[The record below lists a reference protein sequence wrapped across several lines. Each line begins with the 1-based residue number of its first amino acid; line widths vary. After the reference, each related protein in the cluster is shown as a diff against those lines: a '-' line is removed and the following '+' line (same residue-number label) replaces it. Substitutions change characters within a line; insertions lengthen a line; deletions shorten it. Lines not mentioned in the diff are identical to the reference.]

1 MKARSAGF
9 GLIELMLAMVLGL
22 IVLAGVLVVFIAQRQ
37 VYQSSNSQALIQDAD
52 NALSA
57 IITPVIRGAGFTGCG
72 SISTG
77 VNSYVNVPAKPLT
90 FNTNS
95 AVQGFEATT
104 MPATLVDGAANDT
117 VDTDW
122 TPKLDASLVGNVEP
136 GSDVLVLI
144 GAQPGK
150 APVGATIFNVG
161 AMTVNDASGFAPQ
174 QIVAVSDC
182 GKSSVFQI
190 DAVDGVNNILGYAVG
205 PNGTPLY
212 PAGSQVIPIQQT
224 VFFVG
229 KGDAGQSALYEGVM
243 TIPTGGGPA
252 AAVWNFQEM
261 VPGVSNM
268 QVLYGIGVDRQTT
281 RYVDAI
287 TAAANW
293 GAVTTIKLGFLIE
306 GNQASSNA
314 STNQGLFTL
323 FGTTLA
329 VPVDSRLRHTF
340 YMTVNTRNTTL

>member
-22 IVLAGVLVVFIAQRQ
+22 IVLAGVLVVFITQRQ

-72 SISTG
+72 SIGTG
-77 VNSYVNVPAKPLT
+77 VKSYVAAAPTPLT
-90 FNTNS
+90 FNTSS
-95 AVQGFEATT
+95 AVQGFKANTV
-104 MPATLVDGAANDT
+104 PATLVDGAANDA

-122 TPKLDASLVGNVEP
+122 TPKLDASLVGAIEK

-144 GAQPGK
+144 GAPPGK
-150 APVGATIFNVG
+150 APAGATVFNAG
-161 AMTVNDASGFAPQ
+161 AMTVNDASGFIAPQ
-174 QIVAVSDC
+174 MVAVSDC

-190 DAVDGVNNILGYAVG
+190 TAVDDVNNILDYAVG

-224 VFFVG
+224 VFFVAR
-229 KGDAGQSALYEGVM
+229 GDAGQSALYEGTM
-243 TIPTGGGPA
+243 RIPAGGTA
-252 AAVWNFQEM
+252 ATATWFFQEM
-261 VPGVSNM
+261 VPGVSNL
-268 QVLYGIGVDRQTT
+268 QVLYGIGVDGQAT
-281 RYVDAI
+281 RYVDAAGV
-287 TAAANW
+287 TNW

-314 STNQGLFTL
+314 STNQKLFTL
-323 FGTTLA
+323 FGTALT

>member
-37 VYQSSNSQALIQDAD
+37 VYQSSNSQALIQDAN

-57 IITPVIRGAGFTGCG
+57 VITPVIRGAGFTGCG
-72 SISTG
+72 SIDTG
-77 VNSYVNVPAKPLT
+77 VNSYVSVPAAPLT

-104 MPATLVDGAANDT
+104 MPTTLVDGVANDT
-117 VDTDW
+117 VAAHW
-122 TPKLDASLVGNVEP
+122 TPALDASLVPHVEQ

-150 APVGATIFNVG
+150 AAVGATVFTVG
-161 AMTVNDASGFAPQ
+161 AMTVNDASGFTPW

-190 DAVDGVNNILGYAVG
+190 VGVNTATNTLAYAVG

-212 PAGSQVIPIQQT
+212 PVGSQVIPIQQT

-243 TIPTGGGPA
+243 TIPAGGGPSTA
-252 AAVWNFQEM
+252 AWTFQEM

-281 RYVDAI
+281 QYVDA
-287 TAAANW
+287 
-293 GAVTTIKLGFLIE
+293 GAVTNWAAVTSVKLGFLIE

-314 STNQGLFTL
+314 STNQKLFAL
-323 FGTTLA
+323 FGTALA